1 MEFKIMQNDNH
12 VATIEAVDLNAV
24 FEIGNIGPEDKIERL
39 APMHSISVGDVIVD
53 EDEKSFSVDSMGFS
67 EITFFEVR
75 RGFVCDESPWTEVPS
90 FRFVAKT
97 KTLKEARKI
106 RDELDAENENPDFI
120 FAVFDQNDHQV
131 WNDTINS

>member
-1 MEFKIMQNDNH
+1 MEFKIIQNDNH
-12 VATIEAVDLNAV
+12 VATIEAVDLHAV

-53 EDEKSFSVDSMGFS
+53 EDEKSFSVDPVGFS